1 MLQIIQKAI
10 AVTIAVA
17 IQELIKKLLFS
28 QK

>member
-10 AVTIAVA
+10 TVAIAVA